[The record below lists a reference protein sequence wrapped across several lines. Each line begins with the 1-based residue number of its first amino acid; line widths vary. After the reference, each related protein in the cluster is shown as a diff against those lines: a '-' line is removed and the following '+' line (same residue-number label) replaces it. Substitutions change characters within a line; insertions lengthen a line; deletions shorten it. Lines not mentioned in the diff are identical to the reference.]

1 MLVLPLSLSQRLF
14 LNKHCDHK
22 VVDGRGELLT
32 RLKKRFQ
39 LWISYE
45 AKLAHSVGLTP
56 NRVSTMGIIC
66 ALLSA
71 LLYWNSQF
79 HQPTIIVATIFL
91 LASGFFDALDGAI
104 ARIYGEATTFGGF
117 LDSML
122 DRYAD
127 AVVFCGII
135 LGGLCDPIGPVGPVA
150 GFTALTGSLLVS
162 YARARAEAAG
172 VKMEAV
178 GFAERAE
185 RIIILAVASLL
196 GVVWREALG
205 WGIIILAILT
215 NLTVLQR
222 VVYFR
227 KSKKKEISFRL
238 SA

>member
-1 MLVLPLSLSQRLF
+1 M
-14 LNKHCDHK
+14 
-22 VVDGRGELLT
+22 DGRGELLT
-32 RLKKRFQ
+32 RLKERFQ

-56 NRVSTMGIIC
+56 NQVSAIGMGC
-66 ALLSA
+66 AILSA
-71 LLYWNSQF
+71 FLYWNSQF
-79 HQPTIIVATIFL
+79 HQPPIIVATIFL
-91 LASGFFDALDGAI
+91 LASGFFDALDGAM

-117 LDSML
+117 LDSLL

-150 GFTALTGSLLVS
+150 GFAALTGSLLVS

-178 GFAERAE
+178 GVAERAE
-185 RIIILAVASLL
+185 RIIILAVAGLL
-196 GVVWREALG
+196 TVVWREALG
-205 WGIIILAILT
+205 WGMVVLAVLT

-227 KSKKKEISFRL
+227 KSEKKEVSCRVN
-238 SA
+238 A